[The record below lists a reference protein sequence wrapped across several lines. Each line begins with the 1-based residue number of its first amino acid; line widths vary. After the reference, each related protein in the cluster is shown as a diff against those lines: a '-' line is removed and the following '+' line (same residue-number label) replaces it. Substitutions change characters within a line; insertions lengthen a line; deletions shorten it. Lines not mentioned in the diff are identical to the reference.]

1 MNVNTLSFIYSTINT
16 DTKQRFFLQYEYI
29 RKQKVLHLY
38 FQSNESKTE
47 YIKLIYLK
55 FIIICKYVI
64 TVFLRHL

>member
-1 MNVNTLSFIYSTINT
+1 MNVYKLSFIYSTINT
-16 DTKQRFFLQYEYI
+16 YTKQRFFLQYT

-38 FQSNESKTE
+38 FQSNETKTE
-47 YIKLIYLK
+47 YIKLVYLK